1 MGAQGK
7 GGAMERGSRIG
18 VKLLLGAG
26 LLLLAL
32 LVGPYLIPV
41 RPPKETRSPE
51 ELADPDSRFVQ
62 VDGLCIHYKE
72 MGQGEPA
79 IILLHGFGASTFSWR
94 RVLAPLS
101 RLGRTLAYDRP
112 GFGLTH
118 RPRTQGPGESPYS
131 LEAQSRLLFQLM
143 DRLGIQRA
151 ILVGNSMGGVVAAQA
166 ALTHP
171 ERVAGLVLVDAA
183 IHLLRHIPGWLHR
196 VTRIPQVDRLGPLL
210 ARPIAHI
217 GGQRLLLSSWH
228 NRERLT
234 PEVWE
239 GYMRALAAE
248 NWDYGLWQ
256 TLRTRGRPEVVS
268 RLGELRVPTL
278 VITGEHDAVVPT
290 AHSLRLAQEIPGARL
305 VVIPDCGHLPQEEQP
320 EAFLQAVS
328 QFVEAVSPHPSPS
341 H

>member
-1 MGAQGK
+1 MAERSGMGMKLGLAA
-7 GGAMERGSRIG
+7 GA
-18 VKLLLGAG
+18 LFLT
-26 LLLLAL
+26 L

-41 RPPKETRSPE
+41 RPPKRTRPPE
-51 ELADPDSRFVQ
+51 ELADPDSRFVP
-62 VDGLCIHYKE
+62 VGGVRIHYKE

-79 IILLHGFGASTFSWR
+79 ILLLHGFGASTFSWR

-101 RLGRTLAYDRP
+101 RLGRTVAYDRP

-118 RPRTQGPGESPYS
+118 RPRTRPSQANPYT
-131 LEAQSRLLFQLM
+131 LEEQARLLVQLM

-151 ILVGNSMGGVVAAQA
+151 VLVGNSMGGVVAAQA

-183 IHLLRHIPGWLHR
+183 IYLLRHIPGWLHQ

-210 ARPIAHI
+210 ARPIARI
-217 GGQRLLLSSWH
+217 GGQRLLVSSWH
-228 NRERLT
+228 DRSKLT
-234 PEVWE
+234 PEVRA

-256 TLRTRGRPEVVS
+256 TLRDPGKPDVVR
-268 RLGELRVPTL
+268 RLGEIRVPTL
-278 VITGEHDAVVPT
+278 VITGEYDAVVPT
-290 AHSLRLAQEIPGARL
+290 SHSLRLAQEIPGARL
-305 VVIPDCGHLPQEEQP
+305 VVIPECGHLPQEEQP

-328 QFVEAVSPHPSPS
+328 RFIEEKI
-341 H
+341 